1 MKKVVVGLIVLIL
14 LVPLVMVAVGCSSE
28 STEDKEKQLCQ
39 DLADLETAL
48 KSVLDISM
56 DSTMD
61 DLEANVKAVEDAWNN
76 VVNSAKEVTTAQMD
90 DLEKAIDNLLNTFN
104 NMSSDTSLAEALE
117 ILTANITAV
126 ESAWKQL
133 TTSLNC
139 DELLQQ

>member
-1 MKKVVVGLIVLIL
+1 MKKAVVGLIVLML

-76 VVNSAKEVTTAQMD
+76 VVNSAKEVTTAQME

-117 ILTANITAV
+117 MLTANITAV
-126 ESAWKQL
+126 ETAWKQL

-139 DELLQQ
+139 DELLQE